1 MLSWRMPGA
10 LVKEKGYYPVGGC
23 GANIAWHTE
32 DDTLEIADRD
42 NLLRDMRVYAASV
55 LRALNAPVAPFDYR
69 ATIDEMNGHLAD
81 YQQASGDAFDFGPTR
96 VALANVRATLNS
108 FYQMTASIDPSD
120 TTALVAAN
128 RVQRALARELV
139 TVSYTR

>member
-42 NLLRDMRVYAASV
+42 NLLRDMRVYAAAG
-55 LRALNAPVAPFDYR
+55 LRALNAPVAPFDSR
-69 ATIDEMNGHLAD
+69 ATVDEMRAD
-81 YQQASGDAFDFGPTR
+81 LTGYQQAAGDAFDFGR
-96 VALANVRATLNS
+96 ARQALADLRATLGT
-108 FYQMTASIDPSD
+108 FYQMTASID
-120 TTALVAAN
+120 
-128 RVQRALARELV
+128 
-139 TVSYTR
+139 